1 MTLMLLDTSAPLVD
15 VTLKTSSIGYLP
27 IMFMLDLSRRAI
39 EKKSLFWEM
48 GLLRGVR
55 ERQRAGRYGTL
66 FGFWLKESNS

>member
-1 MTLMLLDTSAPLVD
+1 MTLILLDTSAPLVD

-48 GLLRGVR
+48 GLLRGSRGKTKSWEVWDH
-55 ERQRAGRYGTL
+55 YL
-66 FGFWLKESNS
+66 DFG